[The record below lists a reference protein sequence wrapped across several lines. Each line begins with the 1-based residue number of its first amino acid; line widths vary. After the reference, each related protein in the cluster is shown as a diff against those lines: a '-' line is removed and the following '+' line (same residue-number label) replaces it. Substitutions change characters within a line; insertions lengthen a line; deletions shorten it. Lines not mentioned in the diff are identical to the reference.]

1 MAPKK
6 QKPEAGWK
14 PDYIPPGEPIPGPL
28 RANWEVS
35 KAGWRS
41 NRALYRKRLTSKDEA
56 CWYPLPEVVCTYCQ
70 VKGQVETYKL
80 SVSEE
85 VELARRRR
93 KGNYPNMRCSNC
105 TSRWRDES
113 LS

>member
-1 MAPKK
+1 MAPNH
-6 QKPEAGWK
+6 
-14 PDYIPPGEPIPGPL
+14 IPPGEPIPGPL

-80 SVSEE
+80 PASWE
-85 VELARRRR
+85 VDIASRRR
-93 KGNYPNMRCSNC
+93 KGNYPNMRCTNC